1 MNCLYCILYKTGRFL
16 QYKLTNK
23 CGKVSVPFMRTKVPH
38 NVLTISEMTRRPNR
52 IKNEVIALDN
62 LVLTEEV
69 IKKLRASS
77 SMFNKTT
84 YIQIL
89 HDGVKYNIENVDK
102 QKSGKYKISLI
113 STFAYMTL
121 MGTINS
127 NVDLIK
133 FNML

>member
-1 MNCLYCILYKTGRFL
+1 M
-16 QYKLTNK
+16 
-23 CGKVSVPFMRTKVPH
+23 PFMRTKVPH
-38 NVLTISEMTRRPNR
+38 NVLTISEMTKRPNR
-52 IKNEVIALDN
+52 INVEVIELEE
-62 LVLTEEV
+62 LVLTDET

-89 HDGVKYNIENVDK
+89 HDGVKYNIESVDK
-102 QKSGKYKISLI
+102 QKSNKYKISLI

-121 MGTINS
+121 VGTPDS

>member
-1 MNCLYCILYKTGRFL
+1 M
-16 QYKLTNK
+16 
-23 CGKVSVPFMRTKVPH
+23 PFMRTKVPH
-38 NVLTISEMTRRPNR
+38 NVLTISEMTKRPNR
-52 IKNEVIALDN
+52 INVEVIELED
-62 LVLTEEV
+62 LVLTDET

-89 HDGVKYNIENVDK
+89 HDGVKYNIENVDR
-102 QKSGKYKISLI
+102 QKNGKYKISLI

-121 MGTINS
+121 SGTVDS
-127 NVDLIK
+127 NVDLVK

>member
-1 MNCLYCILYKTGRFL
+1 M
-16 QYKLTNK
+16 
-23 CGKVSVPFMRTKVPH
+23 PFMRTKVPH

-89 HDGVKYNIENVDK
+89 HDGVKYNIENVDR

-121 MGTINS
+121 MGTIDS